1 MSRAPVKDFI
11 DALEELTRAGHVL
24 VGAIHDPESTTVEGL
39 GRLRCPFCESV
50 VVAAVLAGFHSESR
64 ELAGGAFLIV
74 GCEHRDLIED
84 IRAAVEFDIAN
95 GSPLPERP

>member
-11 DALEELTRAGHVL
+11 DALVELTRAGHVL
-24 VGAIHDPESTTVEGL
+24 VGAIHDPERMMVEGL

-74 GCEHRDLIED
+74 GCEHGDLIED
-84 IRAAVEFDIAN
+84 IRATVEFEIAN